1 MVRDPALAALVHGAF
16 EYAGIAWGAWLYRRT
31 TRAGLLV
38 PGRFAIVVG
47 MLLGAAIGNKLVFWI
62 ERPDLLWSWWSGH
75 AGAAPFPMGQSLVG
89 GLLGGWLGVEL
100 AKWHIGERR
109 SQGDALVWPLVAG
122 IALGRVG
129 CWLAGVH
136 DDTWGL
142 PSTLPWAMDPGDGVP
157 RHPAPLYE
165 SLFVLT
171 LGAVLARGR
180 SHWDRVP
187 GLRFKLFLAA
197 YLLWRML
204 IDGLKPVAVPYAW
217 GASGIQWVCGVTL
230 GLYLPWVVE
239 AWRRGVRRDPGLDHE
254 PAQQR
259 RPN

>member
-1 MVRDPALAALVHGAF
+1 MVRDPALAALVHGVF
-16 EYAGIAWGAWLYRRT
+16 EYAGISLGAWWYRRT
-31 TRAGLLV
+31 TRTGLLV

-62 ERPDLLWSWWSGH
+62 ERPDVLLNWWFDRV
-75 AGAAPFPMGQSLVG
+75 GAVPFPMGQSLVG
-89 GLLGGWLGVEL
+89 GLLGGWLGVEV
-100 AKWHIGERR
+100 AKWCTGERR
-109 SQGDALVWPLVAG
+109 SQGDALVWPLIMG

-171 LGAVLARGR
+171 LGAVLAHGR
-180 SHWDRVP
+180 ARWDRVP

-197 YLLWRML
+197 YLLWRLL
-204 IDGLKPVAVPYAW
+204 IDGLKPVAVPYAG
-217 GASGIQWVCGVTL
+217 GASGIQWVSGVAL
-230 GLYLPWVVE
+230 GLYLPSVVR
-239 AWRRGVRRDPGLDHE
+239 AWHRSG
-254 PAQQR
+254 QR
-259 RPN
+259 ERASP